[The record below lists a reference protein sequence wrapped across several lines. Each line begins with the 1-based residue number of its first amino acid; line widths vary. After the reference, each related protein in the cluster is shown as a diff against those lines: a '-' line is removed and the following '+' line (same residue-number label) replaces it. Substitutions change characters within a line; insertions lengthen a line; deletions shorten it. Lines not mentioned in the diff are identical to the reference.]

1 MNFLVFLRARAIVLC
16 LCMLIITIQAPG
28 TGDSKLVV
36 LFYAVYDYFSIPWDI
51 IYYHRNCWPPSP
63 PHQETSSEPS

>member
-16 LCMLIITIQAPG
+16 LCMLIITIQAHG

-51 IYYHRNCWPPSP
+51 I
-63 PHQETSSEPS
+63 